1 MKFLLSTNN
10 GQFFWKFRELIVRE
24 LVRNGHEVHII
35 CPNFNN
41 TINIK
46 NVHFHYVEMT
56 ERSYNPFD
64 FISFW
69 LRTIIIALQI
79 SPNVVVS
86 YGVKNSLA
94 SMFVKG
100 KKKVSFLTG
109 FGNLYVSGRAK
120 KIFFLII
127 MHITRLTF
135 DQIWVLNR
143 ADYNFL
149 AELFDDDTVLKLV
162 PGEGFDASEY
172 PMRDSSTKIEYD
184 FVFIGRLLKD
194 KGAIR
199 FIRMGIHLSNLIPG
213 IKLKIFGP
221 LPKSFKKLLSFEE
234 EKFFEEIYGGELA
247 HSAPILQRAKFLV
260 LPSRREGLSRITMEA
275 MSTGC
280 IVVGSAVP
288 GVTDLIQHD
297 YSGFLF
303 DLSNNDFELA
313 LYLHSIG
320 NLSDEHFSTLRKN
333 ARFFVEHRLNLDEVL
348 SFYLA
353 LTSEE

>member
-1 MKFLLSTNN
+1 M
-10 GQFFWKFRELIVRE
+10 RE

-100 KKKVSFLTG
+100 KKSFVSNRIWQF
-109 FGNLYVSGRAK
+109 VCIWKSK
-120 KIFFLII
+120 KNIFLII

-221 LPKSFKKLLSFEE
+221 LPKILKNCYHLKK
-234 EKFFEEIYGGELA
+234 
-247 HSAPILQRAKFLV
+247 
-260 LPSRREGLSRITMEA
+260 
-275 MSTGC
+275 
-280 IVVGSAVP
+280 
-288 GVTDLIQHD
+288 
-297 YSGFLF
+297 
-303 DLSNNDFELA
+303 
-313 LYLHSIG
+313 
-320 NLSDEHFSTLRKN
+320 KN
-333 ARFFVEHRLNLDEVL
+333 F
-348 SFYLA
+348 
-353 LTSEE
+353 